1 MPDIESMIQ
10 LEQVKNKVLLRK
22 LLLQQELQYALN
34 AEFGKRTCNIFK
46 VILQNLHCFL
56 LQTIKRSV
64 TFGANENKTNWLFH
78 LANFESSYLL
88 FMPSRHNEH
97 LADVNQIKASLC
109 RLAYCHI
116 CMEHFALHI
125 DNLLEMFNEF
135 RCQTTQS
142 MQLLR

>member
-1 MPDIESMIQ
+1 MLDIESMIQ
-10 LEQVKNKVLLRK
+10 LDQVENEVLLRK
-22 LLLQQELQYALN
+22 LFHQQELQYALN
-34 AEFGKRTCNIFK
+34 AEFGKRTSNIFK

-64 TFGANENKTNWLFH
+64 TFGAKENKTNWLFH
-78 LANFESSYLL
+78 LANSKSSYLL
-88 FMPSRHNEH
+88 VMPSRHNEQ

-116 CMEHFALHI
+116 CMEHFALQI
-125 DNLLEMFNEF
+125 DNLLEMSNGF

-142 MQLLR
+142 MQSLR